1 MISIEGAARVALFQ
15 PRRRYPYFF
24 LIRF

>member
-1 MISIEGAARVALFQ
+1 MISIEGAARVALFR